1 MDPALLELIEAGSP
15 GDEVAVIVRLREG
28 ASPPPDLRL
37 VARFGPIATGRAMR
51 GRLAAIHD
59 HPAVLSEKAPRV
71 YSAEPAPAPDEPG
84 LSEADPTPAPG
95 DDRRPEGLLETGAGT
110 IVAAIDW
117 GLDFAHPDFRDD
129 DGKTRLIALWDQR
142 VRGVPSTYGYGAI
155 HSRDVIDRALGQ
167 ADPFEALG
175 YRPATTPAP
184 AHGTHVMGIAAGNG
198 KAGGPCGVAPEA
210 DLIFVHLGPG
220 TGDLGN
226 SIDLLEAV
234 HFVVATAGTRP
245 VAINMSIGRHAGPH
259 NGTLL
264 IEQAIDWL
272 VLNRPGTVVVQSTG
286 NYYSRSVH
294 MEGRLRETRTAVL
307 PFVVPARGG
316 QPAMVE
322 FWYNAPDT
330 FTARARAPDGSTVCV
345 DRGENKPVVDRS
357 GRELARLYHRGF
369 DPNNGDHLISLA
381 LKPDAPTGEWVLE
394 ATGIDVVD
402 GRWHAWIERNAACP
416 QCQGQFAADRASGAS
431 TTGSISNALR
441 TIAVG
446 AYDAHS
452 PEPRLAKFS
461 SVGPTRDGRP
471 KPLLVAPGVRVLSVQ
486 SRVDAREPPGYV
498 RMSGTSMAA
507 PHVTGTAALMLEAAG
522 IHPIAALR
530 GVLFASLTPAP
541 DRDPRWGY
549 GLLDVAAAV
558 EGARRLRAGRQPEAL
573 PIEQAEAA
581 RGPPRVPAIPQ
592 LTEDVAMTDYREDL
606 EASDPFE
613 ETDPPGEPPRERK
626 WTKGRN
632 QRLPT
637 PEERVLAEFSDDE
650 LREMLGEEPPRVA
663 VASREDVE
671 ATVARALDPA
681 DPGTTVIGWP
691 GRRLDIPL
699 SPGDLIV
706 HRGLGGTS
714 RAAMITNSQLLD
726 RRAARALG
734 GDAPAAGRYAAIA
747 GQKLVQRLTGP
758 DGLILPETLILRSAG
773 EDFETP
779 PSAPKPTVRQGSR
792 GAAVTE
798 AQTRL
803 NAVHARRIAAGQP
816 GLDRCPLVADG
827 VFGANT
833 RAATV
838 AFQRT
843 AFPSSPREWDGVIG
857 SRTWAALIDAGGE
870 GQSLPARCTRLD
882 RETVIDEFEFGKA
895 DVLPRHQ
902 PLIVGIARCV
912 VESEKS
918 STPVRR
924 LRCVGH
930 TDPVGSDSDNVSLGL
945 RRAEAIRDEILKTIR
960 RMTSR
965 APSVA
970 IEVDSRGEREARGTP
985 GESRRVVVESDFVF
999 VPGKVPPPPKAAAT
1013 VAFVLDDNDDHVVDG
1028 GAPVAT
1034 ALMFGLWDS
1043 AYHPSGH
1050 PSAGD
1055 VRNGASEADNFVGDD
1070 HRRFY
1075 LRVNDPGATGTT
1087 VTARWRT
1094 VTAAGANDDAPA
1106 SQAVTLTE
1114 TSSGSK
1120 IFVSRAL
1127 MLVSD
1132 DVDARQPTHSGFTTG
1147 ADAGLRNRGQSNHRL
1162 RRAALDGSVVAE
1174 YTPAGGGSGV
1184 TVTLPVF
1191 QRSPDLRRRLNV
1203 RVVFYGLTGL
1213 QRLIAVATLFLQFR
1227 NANNR
1232 WAQVGLRIDSGDIVD
1247 RPIPA
1252 GAQDSNGNYDGLG
1265 GNAAEHVALD
1275 DLIPLTPD
1283 NTVTLVYTRMPSVRD
1298 DGQDAVNAYAT
1309 LFHRTRTGTH
1319 PPLDDRY
1326 FIFQHFAVPLENQT
1340 LPHELHHVLFNRGD
1354 TDVERRFFT
1363 FNTNPPDSFGVPL
1376 PDVRIY
1382 RRIQMLHSADP
1393 NSDPPNDNILNWV
1406 RRRRTQRFN
1415 QPGNRLPAP
1424 LDAPD
1429 ATTGNILVGSF

>member
-28 ASPPPDLRL
+28 ATPPPDLRL

-84 LSEADPTPAPG
+84 LSEADPTPVPG

-129 DGKTRLIALWDQR
+129 DGRTRLIALWDQR

-155 HSRDVIDRALGQ
+155 HSRDAIDRALRE

-175 YRPATTPAP
+175 YRAATTPAP

-272 VLNRPGTVVVQSTG
+272 VLNRPGTIVVQSTG

-357 GRELARLYHRGF
+357 GRELATLYHRGF

-381 LKPDAPTGEWVLE
+381 LKPDAPTGEWTLE

-558 EGARRLRAGRQPEAL
+558 EGARRLRVGRQPEAL

-592 LTEDVAMTDYREDL
+592 LTEDVAMTDYREDF

-671 ATVARALDPA
+671 ATVARAIDPA

-706 HRGLGGTS
+706 HRGLGGAP

-734 GDAPAAGRYAAIA
+734 GDAPAPGRYAAVA

-857 SRTWAALIDAGGE
+857 SRTWAALIDAGGDD
-870 GQSLPARCTRLD
+870 QSLPSRCTRLD
-882 RETVIDEFEFGKA
+882 RETIIDEFEFGKS

-912 VESEKS
+912 VESQRS

-930 TDPVGSDSDNVSLGL
+930 TDPVGSDSDNDALGL
-945 RRAEAIRDEILKTIR
+945 RRAQAIRDEILRTIQ
-960 RMTSR
+960 RMTGR
-965 APSVA
+965 APTVA
-970 IEVDSRGEREARGTP
+970 IDVDTRGEHQPRGTP
-985 GESRRVVVESDFVF
+985 GESRRVAVESDFEF
-999 VPGKVPPPPKAAAT
+999 IPGPTPPPPARTAT
-1013 VAFVLDDNDDHVVDG
+1013 VEFVLDDNDDQRVDG
-1028 GAPVAT
+1028 SSPVAT
-1034 ALMFGLWDS
+1034 ALMFGLWNRG
-1043 AYHPSGH
+1043 YVTSGA
-1050 PSAGD
+1050 SAGEI
-1055 VRNGASEADNFVGDD
+1055 RNNAAENDNFVGLDQ
-1070 HRRFY
+1070 RRFY
-1075 LRVNDPGATGTT
+1075 VRVRDSAATAAT

-1094 VTAAGANDDAPA
+1094 VTAAGGNVDAPA
-1106 SQAVTLTE
+1106 SQDVTL
-1114 TSSGSK
+1114 SRVSAGVY
-1120 IFVSRAL
+1120 VSRAL
-1127 MLVSD
+1127 MLVTN
-1132 DVDARQPTHSGFTTG
+1132 DVDANLRVHSGLTTG
-1147 ADAGLRNRGQSNHRL
+1147 PDAGLRNRGQSNHRL
-1162 RRAALDGSVVAE
+1162 RRATLESNVVAD
-1174 YTPAGGGSGV
+1174 YAPASGGSRV
-1184 TVTLPVF
+1184 SVTLPVF
-1191 QRSPDLRRRLNV
+1191 PRNPDLRRRLSV
-1203 RVVFYGLTGL
+1203 RICHYGITVDPAIQAQIDAQFARANLRWMQTGL
-1213 QRLIAVATLFLQFR
+1213 QIDQGDVIQRAIVASAR
-1227 NANNR
+1227 NAAGEYTGTRLSQAEADACNDLMR
-1232 WAQVGLRIDSGDIVD
+1232 V
-1247 RPIPA
+1247 IPD
-1252 GAQDSNGNYDGLG
+1252 Q
-1265 GNAAEHVALD
+1265 
-1275 DLIPLTPD
+1275 
-1283 NTVTLVYTRMPSVRD
+1283 TVTACFTRLAP
-1298 DGQDAVNAYAT
+1298 GGGFNAYAT
-1309 LFHRTRTGTH
+1309 RGFSRLMNLGE
-1319 PPLDDRY
+1319 RY
-1326 FIFQHFAVPLENQT
+1326 FIFINLDLNVNDDT
-1340 LPHELHHVLFNRGD
+1340 LAHELHHVIHNRGD
-1354 TDVERRFFT
+1354 AASGDQFFP
-1363 FNTNPPDSFGVPL
+1363 FNTNAPRSIGRVVSGAITLPDS
-1376 PDVRIY
+1376 RIY
-1382 RRIQMLHSADP
+1382 HRVQMEHGDP
-1393 NSDPPNDNILNWV
+1393 DNDPRVECTTNWM
-1406 RRRRTQRFN
+1406 RRRRTRRFN
-1415 QPGNRLPAP
+1415 PPDNSHPPGFSAA
-1424 LDAPD
+1424 DES
-1429 ATTGNILVGSF
+1429 TGNILTTAF